1 MAEAINESIVDS
13 FTLKPILTD
22 EEKQFRMR
30 NPRKKIDISIFGQ
43 IKGINKDFIFL
54 EINDEHYAEYVRNN
68 CDRLHFDIYF
78 QLNLT
83 TFQLQH
89 NALEWIVRH
98 GLFDLLVNSLEYNRT
113 VDTTDY
119 PLVDIDYEFR

>member
-13 FTLKPILTD
+13 FTLEPILTD
-22 EEKQFRMR
+22 AEKQF
-30 NPRKKIDISIFGQ
+30 NPRKKIDISIFGR

-54 EINDEHYAEYVRNN
+54 EINDEHYAEYVGNN
-68 CDRLHFDIYF
+68 CGRRHFDIYF

-83 TFQLQH
+83 NFQLQH
-89 NALEWIVRH
+89 NALEWMVQHR
-98 GLFDLLVNSLEYNRT
+98 LFDLLVNSPEYNRT